1 MQNNTKKEVNLKTFI
16 EEDNCPH
23 CGHSIYGCVDEYND
37 FQTHFKYNKCD
48 ECGETWTERYS
59 LDKVECNNGE
69 IFEYVTSENEDL
81 LARENKAMAEY
92 LGTLGFTQDDITDI
106 CSSSSVQHITKSI
119 E

>member
-69 IFEYVTSENEDL
+69 IFECVTSENEDL
-81 LARENKAMAEY
+81 LARENKAMAEF
-92 LGTLGFTQDDITDI
+92 LE
-106 CSSSSVQHITKSI
+106 SI
-119 E
+119 GYSQIQISNIREGALN